1 MKTKKKLFIAISLLL
16 LLLAGAYSCT
26 KGNVQDLSG
35 SGGGGS
41 TCDTTNMT
49 YTADVVP
56 ILQANCYVCHGSS
69 SNSGSGGIILEGY
82 ANLKPYATN
91 GDLVGNITWAPG
103 HDPMPENAAKLPTC
117 EINTIIDWV
126 NRGAQNN

>member
-1 MKTKKKLFIAISLLL
+1 MLIILV
-16 LLLAGAYSCT
+16 GAYACT
-26 KGNVQDLSG
+26 KNSEDKLTASSG
-35 SGGGGS
+35 STT

-56 ILQANCYVCHGSS
+56 ILQANCYSCHGSS
-69 SNSGSGGIILEGY
+69 SNSGSGGIVLEGY

-91 GDLVGNITWAPG
+91 GDLVGNITYAAG
-103 HDPMPENAAKLPTC
+103 HDPMPENAPMLPSC

-126 NRGAQNN
+126 NRGIQNN